1 MSYYKLKDRIF
12 HHSEKFKALIEAQD
26 GVEMMETD
34 DYGWENYRYE
44 NDRFRLAH
52 VERYSHM
59 GLEVVHI
66 TCFPRE
72 CSKMP
77 MYGFDV
83 VGYQNDEKE
92 MSKISGVFMDWSPV
106 MYEEKW
112 HDTTWNKDRKLPVWA
127 TVFSKDFIAVRPTE
141 DEYEKIFEVGF
152 DAFERWLDK
161 LNSDEDLTESVS
173 DIETIIKN
181 QNTYC
186 EHQASNKRT
195 FGALKA
201 NIGEEKAKYFMTEV
215 LFPKI
220 KTDNLS

>member
-12 HHSEKFKALIEAQD
+12 HHSEKFKKLIEAQE
-26 GVEMMETD
+26 GVEIMETD

-72 CSKMP
+72 NSKMP
-77 MYGFDV
+77 VFGFDV
-83 VGYQNDEKE
+83 VGYQNDEKQ
-92 MSKISGVFMDWSPV
+92 MSKISGVFIDWSPILTQD
-106 MYEEKW
+106 KW
-112 HDTTWNKDRKLPVWA
+112 HDTTWNKDRKLPYWA
-127 TVFSKDFIAVRPTE
+127 TVFSDDFIAVRPTE
-141 DEYEKIFEVGF
+141 DEYEKVFEVGF
-152 DAFERWLDK
+152 EAFEKYMER
-161 LNSDEDLTESVS
+161 LNSDEDLTDDVS
-173 DIETIIKN
+173 EIEQIILR
-181 QNTYC
+181 QNIYC

-195 FGALKA
+195 MGALTA
-201 NIGEEKAKYFMTEV
+201 NIGEEKARYFMTEV

>member
-26 GVEMMETD
+26 GVELMETD

-77 MYGFDV
+77 VFGFDV
-83 VGYQNDEKE
+83 VGYQNDEKQ

-112 HDTTWNKDRKLPVWA
+112 HDTQWNKDRKLPVWA

-161 LNSDEDLTESVS
+161 LNSDEDLTDNVN
-173 DIETIIKN
+173 DIEEIIKN

-186 EHQASNKRT
+186 EHKASNKRT

-201 NIGEEKAKYFMTEV
+201 NIGEEKAKYFMEEV

>member
-1 MSYYKLKDRIF
+1 MFKLKDRIF
-12 HHSEKFKALIEAQD
+12 HHSEKFKALIEAQSD
-26 GVEMMETD
+26 VELMETD

-44 NDRFRLAH
+44 SPLFRLAH

-72 CSKMP
+72 NSKAP
-77 MYGFDV
+77 VYGFDV
-83 VGYQNDEKE
+83 VGYQNDEKQ
-92 MSKISGVFMDWSPV
+92 MAKISGVFMDYSPV

-112 HDTTWNKDRKLPVWA
+112 HDTEWNKDRKLPVWA

-141 DEYEKIFEVGF
+141 DEYEKVFEVGF
-152 DAFERWLDK
+152 EAFEKYIEK
-161 LNSDEDLTESVS
+161 LNSKEDLTE
-173 DIETIIKN
+173 DIDEIEQIIEK

-201 NIGEEKAKYFMTEV
+201 NIGE
-215 LFPKI
+215 
-220 KTDNLS
+220 

>member
-26 GVEMMETD
+26 GVELMETD

-77 MYGFDV
+77 VFGFDV
-83 VGYQNDEKE
+83 VGYQNDEKQ

-112 HDTTWNKDRKLPVWA
+112 HDTQWNKDRKLPVWA

-161 LNSDEDLTESVS
+161 LNSDEHLTDSVN

-201 NIGEEKAKYFMTEV
+201 NIGEEKAKYFMEEV

>member
-1 MSYYKLKDRIF
+1 MSYYKLKERIF
-12 HHSEKFKALIEAQD
+12 YHSEKFKELIESQE
-26 GVEMMETD
+26 GVEPLETD

-44 NDRFRLAH
+44 SPNFRLAH
-52 VERYSHM
+52 VERYSNK

-66 TCFPRE
+66 TCFPYE
-72 CSKMP
+72 NSKAP
-77 MYGFDV
+77 IFGFDV
-83 VGYQNDEKE
+83 VGFESAEDER
-92 MSKISGVFMDWSPV
+92 SKISGVFIDWSPI

-112 HDTTWNKDRKLPVWA
+112 HDSTWNKDRKLPYWA

-152 DAFERWLDK
+152 DAFQRWMDK
-161 LNSDEDLTESVS
+161 INSDADLTEDVEEIQQI
-173 DIETIIKN
+173 IEN

-195 FGALKA
+195 MGALTA
-201 NIGEEKAKYFMTEV
+201 NIGEEKARYFMTEV

>member
-1 MSYYKLKDRIF
+1 
-12 HHSEKFKALIEAQD
+12 LIEAQD
-26 GVEMMETD
+26 GVELMETE

-72 CSKMP
+72 SSKMP
-77 MYGFDV
+77 MFGFDV
-83 VGYQNDEKE
+83 VGYQNDEKQ

-106 MYEEKW
+106 MFEEKW

-141 DEYEKIFEVGF
+141 DEYERIFEVGF

-161 LNSDEDLTESVS
+161 LNSDEHLTDSVN

-201 NIGEEKAKYFMTEV
+201 NIGEEKAKFFMEEV

-220 KTDNLS
+220 KYDKMS

>member
-12 HHSEKFKALIEAQD
+12 HHSEKFKKLIEAQE
-26 GVEMMETD
+26 GVEIMDTD
-34 DYGWENYRYE
+34 DYGCENYRYE

-52 VERYSHM
+52 VERYSHS

-72 CSKMP
+72 NSKMP
-77 MYGFDV
+77 MFGFDV
-83 VGYQNDEKE
+83 VGYQSDEKQ

-161 LNSDEDLTESVS
+161 LNSDEDLTDSIS
-173 DIETIIKN
+173 DIEEIIKN

-201 NIGEEKAKYFMTEV
+201 NIGEEKAKYFMEEI

>member
-1 MSYYKLKDRIF
+1 MSYYKLKERIF
-12 HHSEKFKALIEAQD
+12 YHSEKFKELIEVQS
-26 GVEMMETD
+26 GVTEIYTD

-44 NDRFRLAH
+44 NDKFRLAH

-66 TCFPRE
+66 TAFPRE
-72 CSKMP
+72 NSKAP
-77 MYGFDV
+77 IFGFDV
-83 VGYQNDEKE
+83 VGYQNEE
-92 MSKISGVFMDWSPV
+92 EQRSKISGVFIDWSPV

-112 HDTTWNKDRKLPVWA
+112 HNSTWNKDRKLPYWA

-152 DAFERWLDK
+152 DAFQRWMEK
-161 LNSDEDLTESVS
+161 INSDEDLTDNIE
-173 DIETIIKN
+173 DIKKIIEN

-195 FGALKA
+195 MGALTA
-201 NIGEEKAKYFMTEV
+201 NIGQEKAEHFMKEV

-220 KTDNLS
+220 KVSDY

>member
-1 MSYYKLKDRIF
+1 
-12 HHSEKFKALIEAQD
+12 
-26 GVEMMETD
+26 METD

-44 NDRFRLAH
+44 SPLFRLAH

-72 CSKMP
+72 NSKAP
-77 MYGFDV
+77 VFGFDV

-92 MSKISGVFMDWSPV
+92 MSKISGVFIDWSPV

-112 HDTTWNKDRKLPVWA
+112 HDSKWNKDRKLPVWA

-141 DEYEKIFEVGF
+141 DEYEKVFEVGF
-152 DAFERWLDK
+152 TAFEKYIEK
-161 LNSDEDLTESVS
+161 LNSKEDLT
-173 DIETIIKN
+173 DNIEEIQEIIEK
-181 QNTYC
+181 QNIYC
-186 EHQASNKRT
+186 EHQDSNKRK

-201 NIGEEKAKYFMTEV
+201 NIGEDKAKFFMEQV
-215 LFPKI
+215 LFPKF
-220 KTDNLS
+220 KTDKY

>member
-26 GVEMMETD
+26 GVELMETE

-72 CSKMP
+72 SSKMP
-77 MYGFDV
+77 MFGFDV
-83 VGYQNDEKE
+83 VGYQNDEKQ

-106 MYEEKW
+106 MFEEKW

-141 DEYEKIFEVGF
+141 DEYERIFEVGF

-161 LNSDEDLTESVS
+161 LNSDEHLTDSVN

-201 NIGEEKAKYFMTEV
+201 NIGEEKAKFFMEEV

-220 KTDNLS
+220 KYDKMS

>member
-1 MSYYKLKDRIF
+1 MSYYKLKERILY
-12 HHSEKFKALIEAQD
+12 HSEKFKELIESQS
-26 GVEMMETD
+26 GVTEIYTD

-44 NDRFRLAH
+44 NDKFRLAH

-66 TCFPRE
+66 TAFPRE
-72 CSKMP
+72 NSKAP
-77 MYGFDV
+77 IFGFDV
-83 VGYQNDEKE
+83 VGFESAEDER
-92 MSKISGVFMDWSPV
+92 SKISGVFIDWSPI

-112 HDTTWNKDRKLPVWA
+112 HDSTWNKDRKLPYWA

-152 DAFERWLDK
+152 EAFQRWMDK
-161 LNSDEDLTESVS
+161 INSDEDLTDDVNE
-173 DIETIIKN
+173 IQQIIDN

-186 EHQASNKRT
+186 EHQASNQRT
-195 FGALKA
+195 MGALTA
-201 NIGEEKAKYFMTEV
+201 NIGEEKARYFMTEV

>member
-12 HHSEKFKALIEAQD
+12 YHSEKFKKLIESQP
-26 GVEMMETD
+26 GVTMMDTD

-44 NDRFRLAH
+44 NDRFRLSH

-66 TCFPRE
+66 TAFPRKN
-72 CSKMP
+72 SKAP
-77 MYGFDV
+77 IFGFDV

-92 MSKISGVFMDWSPV
+92 MSKMSGVFIDWSPILTND
-106 MYEEKW
+106 KW
-112 HDTTWNKDRKLPVWA
+112 HDTQWNKDRKLPVWA
-127 TVFSKDFIAVRPTE
+127 TVFSDDFIAVRPTE
-141 DEYEKIFEVGF
+141 DEYEKVFEVGF
-152 DAFERWLDK
+152 EAFERWLER
-161 LNSDEDLTESVS
+161 LNSDKDLTDNQNEVKQI
-173 DIETIIKN
+173 IER

-195 FGALKA
+195 FGALKV
-201 NIGEEKAKYFMTEV
+201 NIGEEKAKFFMEEI

-220 KTDNLS
+220 KY

>member
-1 MSYYKLKDRIF
+1 
-12 HHSEKFKALIEAQD
+12 
-26 GVEMMETD
+26 
-34 DYGWENYRYE
+34 
-44 NDRFRLAH
+44 
-52 VERYSHM
+52 
-59 GLEVVHI
+59 
-66 TCFPRE
+66 
-72 CSKMP
+72 MP
-77 MYGFDV
+77 MFGFDV
-83 VGYQNDEKE
+83 VGYQNDEKQ

-106 MYEEKW
+106 MFEEKW

-141 DEYEKIFEVGF
+141 DEYERIFEVGF

-161 LNSDEDLTESVS
+161 LNSDEHLTDSVN

-201 NIGEEKAKYFMTEV
+201 NIGEEKAKFFMEEV

-220 KTDNLS
+220 KYDKMS

>member
-1 MSYYKLKDRIF
+1 MFKLKDRIF
-12 HHSEKFKALIEAQD
+12 HHSEKFKSLIESQED
-26 GVEMMETD
+26 IELMETD

-44 NDRFRLAH
+44 SPLFRLAH

-72 CSKMP
+72 NSKAP
-77 MYGFDV
+77 VFGFDV
-83 VGYQNDEKE
+83 VGYQDAERG
-92 MSKISGVFMDWSPV
+92 MSKISGVFIDWSPV

-112 HDTTWNKDRKLPVWA
+112 HDSKWNKDRKLPVWA

-141 DEYEKIFEVGF
+141 DEYEKVFEVGF
-152 DAFERWLDK
+152 EAFEKYIQK
-161 LNSDEDLTESVS
+161 LNTKEDLTE
-173 DIETIIKN
+173 DIGEIEQIIEK

-195 FGALKA
+195 FGALTA
-201 NIGEEKAKYFMTEV
+201 NIGEEKAKYFMEEV

-220 KTDNLS
+220 KYN

>member
-1 MSYYKLKDRIF
+1 MAYYKLKERIF
-12 HHSEKFKALIEAQD
+12 YHSEKFKELIESQS
-26 GVEMMETD
+26 GVTEIYTD

-44 NDRFRLAH
+44 NDKFRLAH
-52 VERYSHM
+52 VERYSHN

-66 TCFPRE
+66 TAFPRE
-72 CSKMP
+72 NSKAP
-77 MYGFDV
+77 IFGFDV
-83 VGYQNDEKE
+83 VGFESAEDER
-92 MSKISGVFMDWSPV
+92 SKISGVFIDWSPI

-112 HDTTWNKDRKLPVWA
+112 HDSTWNKDRKLPYWA

-152 DAFERWLDK
+152 EAFQKWMDK
-161 LNSDEDLTESVS
+161 INSDEDLTDDVNE
-173 DIETIIKN
+173 IQQIIDN

-186 EHQASNKRT
+186 EHQASNQRT
-195 FGALKA
+195 MGALTA
-201 NIGEEKAKYFMTEV
+201 NIGEEKARYFMTEV